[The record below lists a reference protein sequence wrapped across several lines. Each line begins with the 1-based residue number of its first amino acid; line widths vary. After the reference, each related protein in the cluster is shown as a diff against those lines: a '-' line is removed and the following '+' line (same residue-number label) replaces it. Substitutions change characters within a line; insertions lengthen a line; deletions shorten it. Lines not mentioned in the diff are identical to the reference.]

1 MLNIRMYIFLIKNK
15 LKYLHENGIGIIL
28 GLIVGLIIKENNPEY
43 YDDNLIFKSEIF
55 FIYFL
60 PPISFAAGY
69 TLQKKKFFKYFYYT
83 NLYGILGT
91 IITFV
96 ITIAVTF
103 AISKLGRLLNHN
115 P

>member
-1 MLNIRMYIFLIKNK
+1 MI
-15 LKYLHENGIGIIL
+15 IGF
-28 GLIVGLIIKENNPEY
+28 IIKENNPEY
-43 YDDNLIFKSEIF
+43 YDDNLMFKSEIF

-69 TLQKKKFFKYFYYT
+69 TLQKKKFFKYFYYI

-103 AISKLGRLLNHN
+103 AISKLGRLFKS
-115 P
+115 